1 MLGYIS
7 TDVDDMVY
15 ALDSVLTTINSDDD
29 PWLYNNTW
37 RAKELLQGLQV
48 EGYFA
53 TVSHV
58 DEDLTP
64 DYEPVIKV
72 TPQQLVKINTNPYN

>member
-1 MLGYIS
+1 MIAGYIS

-48 EGYFA
+48 EGYF
-53 TVSHV
+53 
-58 DEDLTP
+58 D
-64 DYEPVIKV
+64 
-72 TPQQLVKINTNPYN
+72 